1 MRRTLAGARP
11 GTALTRTAAGLLAA
25 LLLTAP
31 LLTLWAPP
39 AAAHTRLESTAPADG
54 STAQAPVTEV
64 TLRFTLPVSLLG
76 DGVVIEGPDGAVPA
90 DVAAAQDGVVL
101 VATPAAAL
109 PAGRYTV
116 TWTAAAQDGHPL
128 EGTFGFAVAAA
139 EPTAAPSATPSAT
152 PSPTASG
159 HDMSGMSGMD
169 HDMGHDPADM
179 DSPATDAAGAVARL
193 GGAGALWGTLV
204 AGGGL
209 AFVALVLRG
218 RDESDVPAVLRLVR
232 WSGAVLLAGLAVR
245 VLAGSVLVAHGDLT
259 AAVSPAAIADSLTG
273 TTRWD
278 VGLQAA
284 GGVAITAG
292 AWRSLPGSWAAAVG
306 TGLAGAGQVLAG
318 HSNTV
323 EPRWLVITADVA
335 HLAAAAVW
343 VGGVVTLALLLRARR
358 RHGRDLDAA
367 LLGARFSVVAAVAA
381 AVVGVAGVA
390 LAVSILDHPA
400 QLWESEWGLL
410 LLAKV
415 ALVVLVAAVGAH
427 NHFQVVPRLTAR
439 RRGVVRHA
447 GRSATAGGVLRR
459 STGRETALMVVS
471 VLVTAWLVTASAG
484 H

>member
-1 MRRTLAGARP
+1 MRRTLAGAHP
-11 GTALTRTAAGLLAA
+11 GTVLTRTAAGLLAA

-31 LLTLWAPP
+31 LLTSWAPP

-90 DVAAAQDGVVL
+90 DVAAAGDGVAL

-139 EPTAAPSATPSAT
+139 AEPTATPSAT
-152 PSPTASG
+152 PSPTSSG
-159 HDMSGMSGMD
+159 HDMNGMSGTD
-169 HDMGHDPADM
+169 HDMGHDMAGM

-193 GGAGALWGTLV
+193 GGAGALWGALV
-204 AGGGL
+204 AGGAL
-209 AFVALVLRG
+209 AFAALVLRG
-218 RDESDVPAVLRLVR
+218 RDEADVPAVLRLVR
-232 WSGAVLLAGLAVR
+232 WSGGVLLAGLVVR
-245 VLAGSVLVAHGDLT
+245 VLAGSVLVAHGDLA
-259 AAVSPAAIADSLTG
+259 AAVSPAAIGDSLTG

-278 VGLQAA
+278 AGLQAA
-284 GGVAITAG
+284 GGVAIAAG

-306 TGLAGAGQVLAG
+306 TVLAGAGQVLAG

-323 EPRWLVITADVA
+323 EPRWLVVTADVA
-335 HLAAAAVW
+335 HLAAAATW
-343 VGGVVTLALLLRARR
+343 VGGVVTLALLLRSRR
-358 RHGRDLDAA
+358 RDGRDLDAA

-381 AVVGVAGVA
+381 AVVGVAGVV
-390 LAVSILDHPA
+390 LAVGILDHPA
-400 QLWESEWGLL
+400 QLRESEWGLF

-427 NHFQVVPRLTAR
+427 NHFRVVPRLTAR

-459 STGRETALMVVS
+459 STGRETALMVVI
-471 VLVTAWLVTASAG
+471 VLLTAWLVTASVG